1 MSFKDDLM
9 QDLNDSFFNEDEFGE
24 VVTLTRGGASC
35 QMKGLFDTPGLS
47 NESVGEVSVIA
58 HTPRLFVRSSDLPDS
73 KPRKGDVFTLGST
86 PFHRAMKLSAIDFVF
101 EKDGT
106 VVYSLE
112 ESK

>member
-9 QDLNDSFFNEDEFGE
+9 QDLNDSFFNENEFGE
-24 VVTLTRGGASC
+24 VVTLIRGNNSVA
-35 QMKGLFDTPGLS
+35 MRGLFDTPGLS
-47 NESVGEVSVIA
+47 EESVGEVSVIA
-58 HTPRLFVRSSDLPDS
+58 HELRLFVRSSDLPDS

-106 VVYSLE
+106 VVYKLE
-112 ESK
+112 ECK

>member
-9 QDLNDSFFNEDEFGE
+9 QDLNDSFFNENEFGE
-24 VVTLTRGGASC
+24 TVTLIRSGTSY
-35 QMKGLFDTPGLS
+35 QMKGLFDTPWLS

-86 PFHRAMKLSAIDFVF
+86 PFHREMKLSAIDFVF

>member
-9 QDLNDSFFNEDEFGE
+9 NDLDETFFNPDDFGE
-24 VVTLTRGGASC
+24 EVTLTRGNNSVV
-35 QMKGLFDTPGLS
+35 MRGLFDTPGLS
-47 NESVGEVSVIA
+47 EDVGEVSVIA
-58 HTPRLFVRSSDLPDS
+58 HEPRLFVRSSDLPDS

-106 VVYSLE
+106 VVYKLE

>member
-9 QDLNDSFFNEDEFGE
+9 QDLNDSFFNENEFGE
-24 VVTLTRGGASC
+24 VVTLIRGGASY

-47 NESVGEVSVIA
+47 NEGVDEVSVIA
-58 HTPRLFVRSSDLPDS
+58 HEPRLFVRSSDLPDS
-73 KPRKGDVFTLGST
+73 KPRKGDVFALGST

-106 VVYSLE
+106 VVYRLE
-112 ESK
+112 ECK